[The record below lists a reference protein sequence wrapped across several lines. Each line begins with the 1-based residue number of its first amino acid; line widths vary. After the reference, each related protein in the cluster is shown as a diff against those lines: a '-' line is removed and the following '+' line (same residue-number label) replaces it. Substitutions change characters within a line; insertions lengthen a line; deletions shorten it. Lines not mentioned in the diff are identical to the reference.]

1 MSVYE
6 NPMIEAKKKKGRTA
20 QRNPENKAANKNLMI
35 LKNGNNNIVQ
45 RIQPILQTGSN
56 CGMYA
61 MAMAL
66 ADLLGLD
73 GHWLAAGL
81 ETYAIEN
88 SLSAIGEAF
97 DAEELAMAG
106 RGYCEQTFPAV
117 PLVFRVLEF
126 TTQQEMTAILN
137 QSLLGE
143 VYVLIPFL
151 TNGRSAMPAR
161 RRDGVDAVA
170 APLEMTNA
178 HWSVVE
184 DSGAGDNRIF
194 EGNQDSF
201 EDGSHTLTESRQE
214 DLFQANQRLGNILDW
229 SEYIRDTLEY
239 LEDSGTH
246 DRNFHDMVNWGR
258 SQRIG
263 TKIQFG
269 EEWQIRE
276 AVNLRGRAIMVG
288 YSAAVEA
295 ALALLEMIAP
305 GVH

>member
-1 MSVYE
+1 
-6 NPMIEAKKKKGRTA
+6 
-20 QRNPENKAANKNLMI
+20 MI

-45 RIQPILQTGSN
+45 RIQPIRQTGSN

-66 ADLLGLD
+66 ADLSGLD

-88 SLSAIGEAF
+88 GLSALGEAF
-97 DAEELAMAG
+97 DAEELARAG
-106 RGYCEQTFPAV
+106 RGYCEQTCPAI

-137 QSLLGE
+137 QSLLGK
-143 VYVLIPFL
+143 VYVLIPYL
-151 TNGRSAMPAR
+151 TNDRSAMPAR
-161 RRDGVDAVA
+161 RRDGEGAVA
-170 APLEMTNA
+170 TPTEMTYA

-184 DSGAGDNRIF
+184 DSGTGDNRIF
-194 EGNQDSF
+194 EGNQDSY
-201 EDGSHTLTESRQE
+201 EGGSHTLTESRQE
-214 DLFQANQRLGNILDW
+214 DLFQANQRLGNSLDW
-229 SEYIRDTLEY
+229 SEYIGDTHRY
-239 LEDSGTH
+239 LKASGAH

-276 AVNLRGRAIMVG
+276 DVNLRGRAIMVG
-288 YSAAVEA
+288 YSAAVGA
-295 ALALLEMIAP
+295 ALASLKMIAP
-305 GVH
+305 GVL

>member
-1 MSVYE
+1 MNVYE
-6 NPMIEAKKKKGRTA
+6 NSMIEAKKKKGRTA

-66 ADLLGLD
+66 ADLLGFD

-88 SLSAIGEAF
+88 GLSALGEAF
-97 DAEELAMAG
+97 DAEELARAG
-106 RGYCEQTFPAV
+106 QGYCEQTFPAV

-137 QSLLGE
+137 QSLSE
-143 VYVLIPFL
+143 RVYVLIPYL
-151 TNGRSAMPAR
+151 TNDRSAMPAR
-161 RRDGVDAVA
+161 RRGGLGAVA
-170 APLEMTNA
+170 APTEMTYA

-184 DSGAGDNRIF
+184 DSGAGDKRIF
-194 EGNQDSF
+194 EGNQDSY
-201 EDGSHTLTESRQE
+201 EDGGHTLTESRQE

-276 AVNLRGRAIMVG
+276 AVKMCIRDRHGDGQRQG
-288 YSAAVEA
+288 D
-295 ALALLEMIAP
+295 LL
-305 GVH
+305 